1 MRRAFSTYLHRSK
14 KIFLLKFEPHIT
26 LWSKMKLVT
35 QEANPAQREPPYQIP
50 SSDPSWCYLSP
61 ISDPWLTFGKHLAG
75 MISVELRRS
84 FGPHDW
90 QQQEEEEVLFTTYD
104 EVLQSKLIRLPKV
117 RNVVRSATTV
127 TSLDGC
133 IFDTFVCHTY
143 QMALSKYAFGMLL

>member
-1 MRRAFSTYLHRSK
+1 
-14 KIFLLKFEPHIT
+14 
-26 LWSKMKLVT
+26 
-35 QEANPAQREPPYQIP
+35 
-50 SSDPSWCYLSP
+50 
-61 ISDPWLTFGKHLAG
+61 

-117 RNVVRSATTV
+117 RNGECSATTV

-143 QMALSKYAFGMLL
+143 QMALSKYAFGMLTQEKIHDYVALFSIQRNPTYHII